1 MKFSEHTIKTMG
13 WIIAF
18 VLSALLPGCGGG
30 GGGGGGGGEGA
41 GALSQMAL
49 RSTV

>member
-1 MKFSEHTIKTMG
+1 MKFFEHTIKTMG
-13 WIIAF
+13 WTIAF

-30 GGGGGGGGEGA
+30 GGA
-41 GALSQMAL
+41 GAPSQLVL